1 MNNTPRRPDSFIC
14 LLSLRGGEGAIGE
27 FEAYRIFSFSNFP
40 QARNSGRPHHGGNWA
55 LAVTTAGTARQPVR
69 PTRLGRSRRDGNS
82 LLTLYFTPFELL
94 GNRSGRHG
102 DRSGFPRRRASVRRE
117 GPLGYGK
124 GPSSSPAWTALRT
137 KASMPFI
144 RPRNAAATTAAR
156 TAGRTTARSYYAA
169 FVDLTASD
177 RGLLR
182 QRPLIV

>member
-27 FEAYRIFSFSNFP
+27 FEAFRIFSSKFSNFP

-102 DRSGFPRRRASVRRE
+102 DRSGIPRRRAETDQLLSQFVGRARSATERDQVAVPPGPRSGLKRRCLSSVR
-117 GPLGYGK
+117 G
-124 GPSSSPAWTALRT
+124 T
-137 KASMPFI
+137 
-144 RPRNAAATTAAR
+144 
-156 TAGRTTARSYYAA
+156 
-169 FVDLTASD
+169 
-177 RGLLR
+177 R
-182 QRPLIV
+182 QRQRRPGLRGGLRHEVTMRPSLT